1 MTLFVAQ
8 PFRRRCPHPA
18 GILSLVLTL
27 LPALRAQAGAGA
39 LRGVVA
45 DDLDHPVAGATI
57 AVRGTFVAHAT
68 SRTTGEFELLLPYGE
83 YRVGV
88 GGSDFTVYVSPV
100 RPVCVKIAPHDAGVV
115 SCPGDAH
122 PWSARPNAPAQ
133 SIAGLLL
140 AYEPTAVTEPLD
152 FSGPVSTPSPL
163 LSQRAFSWTGV
174 RYTLQGVDTTD
185 PYQPGRTDALLDTSG
200 IQEVAVRTGFDLGAS
215 RAYGSE
221 VAAFVT
227 TSRTAW
233 HGAVASSDTGSFLA
247 SNNLPGA
254 ATHGLLQQ
262 VGKYRRFSND
272 SLQVGGPLGRRIDGF
287 ASLAGQWSS
296 QTVPLAP
303 VGSAL
308 ERRLLLGSAIVRAQL
323 TARDQLQFDLAGSRA
338 RQPDWGM
345 PAGVEAWAGR
355 RMGPPFTIAGI
366 EGFAGCPENDG
377 FDSFQAVWNRL
388 AAGVL
393 WQVRYAASSA
403 HLDTTSNAPAGA
415 QSVIDLVSGATNGVT
430 PLTNLGTRTRQTVA
444 ASHERAHLEI
454 GKSRHTLTVGAE
466 WDRAGVRNRFGAPS
480 ELNLIT
486 ASGAPAFVVVLNTPQ
501 DSRQGVTNLS
511 AHARDAITLQPWLT
525 LDLAVVADLAR
536 GGAIAWNSVSPRAG
550 FALTPG
556 GFRRLTLRASY
567 ARLYAPLAGRYLDF
581 GDPNS
586 LGGLEYQW
594 IDGNHDGRY
603 QPGEMG
609 PLLMRFGG
617 PYSSIDAAL
626 RPPHADEFNLG
637 AGISLPWKTSAR
649 TWFFRRDEKNR
660 IAAVDLGV
668 PSSAYLPVQV
678 DDPGPDGL
686 PGTFDDQLLTVYAQ
700 QPASFGR
707 DRYLLTNPPGL
718 RTLAEGMVAEAGSQW
733 RDYTVHA
740 SFMAV
745 KSTGPA
751 NSGNSP
757 LENDPGVIG
766 SLFSDPNASINAA
779 GRQFFDRAYVGKAQ
793 FLGKLPRFLGGI
805 QWENTVNYMDGA
817 AFARQLLVTGLPQ
830 GPILVDATVRGSPGG
845 GNRAEHVMNWN
856 LRLCRAFPMAHGTAK
871 LALDVANVMNS
882 DHRIR
887 EVETSG
893 PTFNQRL
900 PIAIEPARFLRI
912 CIQYAF

>member
-1 MTLFVAQ
+1 DPGQWQLPLRPRHRGVFRGHGDCAPLSAPAMGSVRGVRPRRAGGFFQAYSHRPFPVRRFRGRRAGILDQPFRSPPPMTLFVAQ

-18 GILSLVLTL
+18 GIRSLVLTL

-100 RPVCVKIAPHDAGVV
+100 RPVCVKIAPH
-115 SCPGDAH
+115 
-122 PWSARPNAPAQ
+122 
-133 SIAGLLL
+133 
-140 AYEPTAVTEPLD
+140 
-152 FSGPVSTPSPL
+152 
-163 LSQRAFSWTGV
+163 
-174 RYTLQGVDTTD
+174 
-185 PYQPGRTDALLDTSG
+185 
-200 IQEVAVRTGFDLGAS
+200 EVAVRTGFDLGAS

-221 VAAFVT
+221 IAAFVT
-227 TSRTAW
+227 TPRTAW

-254 ATHGLLQQ
+254 STRGLLQQ
-262 VGKYRRFSND
+262 IEKYRRFSND

-308 ERRLLLGSAIVRAQL
+308 ERRLLLGSAIVRVQL
-323 TARDQLQFDLAGSRA
+323 TDRDQMQFDLSGSRA

-345 PAGVEAWAGR
+345 PAGVEAWVGR
-355 RMGPPFTIAGI
+355 RMSPPFTIAGI
-366 EGFAGCPENDG
+366 EGFAGCAENDG

-415 QSVIDLVSGATNGVT
+415 QSVIDLVSSATNGVT

-511 AHARDAITLQPWLT
+511 AHARDAIALQPWLP

-594 IDGNHDGRY
+594 IDGNHDGHY
-603 QPGEMG
+603 QSGEMG

-617 PYSSIDAAL
+617 AYSSVHPAL

-668 PSSAYLPVQV
+668 PSSAYLPV
-678 DDPGPDGL
+678 
-686 PGTFDDQLLTVYAQ
+686 
-700 QPASFGR
+700 
-707 DRYLLTNPPGL
+707 
-718 RTLAEGMVAEAGSQW
+718 
-733 RDYTVHA
+733 
-740 SFMAV
+740 
-745 KSTGPA
+745 
-751 NSGNSP
+751 
-757 LENDPGVIG
+757 
-766 SLFSDPNASINAA
+766 
-779 GRQFFDRAYVGKAQ
+779 
-793 FLGKLPRFLGGI
+793 
-805 QWENTVNYMDGA
+805 
-817 AFARQLLVTGLPQ
+817 
-830 GPILVDATVRGSPGG
+830 
-845 GNRAEHVMNWN
+845 
-856 LRLCRAFPMAHGTAK
+856 
-871 LALDVANVMNS
+871 
-882 DHRIR
+882 
-887 EVETSG
+887 
-893 PTFNQRL
+893 
-900 PIAIEPARFLRI
+900 
-912 CIQYAF
+912 